1 MTNEIRKMSTHEI
14 ESSLRNNPYTA
25 KVMSAMEENKGD
37 IDVQNKA
44 LGRLDKMF
52 RDERASILMSRDFK
66 FGDAHIHHRFN
77 PTAIG
82 ADKEIQRL
90 HQIEVAETLLNNL
103 DCSEERFYQK
113 MSAAIQGQKLFGAG
127 PTTATQLM
135 RMRERELGNQSP
147 KERVTVTAQF

>member
-1 MTNEIRKMSTHEI
+1 MTNEIRKMSTHEV
-14 ESSLRNNPYTA
+14 ESSLRNNPYAA

-52 RDERASILMSRDFK
+52 RDERASILMSRDVK

-90 HQIEVAETLLNNL
+90 HQIEVA
-103 DCSEERFYQK
+103 
-113 MSAAIQGQKLFGAG
+113 
-127 PTTATQLM
+127 
-135 RMRERELGNQSP
+135 
-147 KERVTVTAQF
+147 